1 MKDLDEIR
9 QRVSLVALAE
19 AAGARFGDAHRLR
32 SPCPLPQHAGDRS
45 SLAFIIYDDGR
56 RWKCHSSCPSDANGG
71 DVIAFYMA
79 WKGVDFKAA
88 VEELAEWSGSAVPSQ
103 PVHAPQPK
111 PRIQPQ
117 QWVKRAEQ
125 FVSFA
130 EGNLQKDKGAQEYLR
145 YERGLSPA
153 TWKAFRLG
161 YNPRNFYDDP
171 GKWGLEGRKIWL
183 SRGIVIPGFRQ
194 ERVSYVK
201 IRRPLPGDALGK
213 FIGEWASRDGN
224 AEIKFGGPRG
234 GRSVMFRLEFTDH
247 FPVLILTEGEWDA
260 MLLWEHCAD
269 LCDMGTIGGAQAKF
283 SALDL
288 TLLTRYLAILV
299 VHDDDKAG
307 AKGREY
313 ISELRKISG
322 RIIPVAPPAHDL
334 TEYWKAGGDLR
345 GWIAKQVLRSLENVL
360 GQSGQ
365 LKPERAGKI
374 LANIKAE
381 LLQVDPT

>member
-1 MKDLDEIR
+1 MHDLDEIR
-9 QRVSLVALAE
+9 RKVSLIALAE
-19 AAGARFGDAHRLR
+19 QAGARFGDGYRLR
-32 SPCPLPQHAGDRS
+32 SHCPLPRHAGDRS
-45 SLAFIIYDDGR
+45 SLAFTIYENGQK
-56 RWKCHSSCPSDANGG
+56 WKCHSSCPSDADSG

-79 WKGVDFKAA
+79 WKGVDFKTA
-88 VEELAEWSGSAVPSQ
+88 VEELAEWSGSALPSQ
-103 PVHAPQPK
+103 PVPVPQPK

-117 QWVKRAEQ
+117 QWVERAEQ

-130 EGNLQKDKGAQEYLR
+130 EENLKRDKSAQEYLR
-145 YERGLSPA
+145 SERGLSPA

-161 YNPRNFYDDP
+161 YNPGNLYDDP
-171 GKWGLEGRKIWL
+171 GKWGLDGKKIWL

-201 IRRPLPGDALGK
+201 IRRPLPDNVLGK
-213 FIGEWASRDGN
+213 FIGEWNAIDGN

-247 FPVLILTEGEWDA
+247 LPVLILTEGEWDA

-283 SALDL
+283 STLDL
-288 TLLTRYLAILV
+288 TLLSRYLAILV

-313 ISELRKISG
+313 ISELRKISE
-322 RIIPVAPPAHDL
+322 RIVPVSPPAHDL
-334 TEYWKAGGDLR
+334 TEYWKAGGN
-345 GWIAKQVLRSLENVL
+345 LRSWVAGYMIGALRSTSYPRWAEVL
-360 GQSGQ
+360 
-365 LKPERAGKI
+365 KHVEK
-374 LANIKAE
+374 E
-381 LLQVDPT
+381 LNNLPMFSFDNE

>member
-1 MKDLDEIR
+1 MHDLDEIR
-9 QRVSLVALAE
+9 RKVSLIALAE
-19 AAGARFGDAHRLR
+19 QAGARFGDGHRLR
-32 SPCPLPQHAGDRS
+32 SRCPLPRHAGDRS
-45 SLAFIIYDDGR
+45 SLAFTIYEDGMK
-56 RWKCHSSCPSDANGG
+56 WKCHSSCPSDANGG

-88 VEELAEWSGSAVPSQ
+88 VEELAEWSGSADPSTTL
-103 PVHAPQPK
+103 PAPQPK
-111 PRIQPQ
+111 PWLQPQ
-117 QWVKRAEQ
+117 GWVERAEQ

-130 EGNLQKDKGAQEYLR
+130 EENLKKDKGAQEYLR
-145 YERGLSPA
+145 YERGLRPA

-161 YNPRNFYDDP
+161 YNPRNLYDDP
-171 GKWGLEGRKIWL
+171 GKWGLDGKKVWL

-194 ERVSYVK
+194 ERVSYIK
-201 IRRPLPGDALGK
+201 IRRPLPGDVLGK
-213 FIGEWASRDGN
+213 YIGEWTSRDGN

-247 FPVLILTEGEWDA
+247 FPILILTEGEWDA

-313 ISELRKISG
+313 ISELRKISE
-322 RIIPVAPPAHDL
+322 RIISVPPPAHDL

-345 GWIAKQVLRSLENVL
+345 GWVATQVSKTLDGILDKTGYVRFLR
-360 GQSGQ
+360 
-365 LKPERAGKI
+365 
-374 LANIKAE
+374 
-381 LLQVDPT
+381 